1 METQFKLIIH
11 VLILMKNDFHI
22 YWQYSSA
29 QQLFIVK

>member
-11 VLILMKNDFHI
+11 VLILMKNAFHI
-22 YWQYSSA
+22 YWQDSSA